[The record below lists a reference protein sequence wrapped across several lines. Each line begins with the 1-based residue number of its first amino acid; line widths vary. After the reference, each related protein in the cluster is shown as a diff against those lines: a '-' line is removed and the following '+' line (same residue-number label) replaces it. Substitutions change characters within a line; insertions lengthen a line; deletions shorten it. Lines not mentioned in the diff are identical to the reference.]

1 MYNFSQS
8 RQNRSKRR
16 EVERVKKALQMTNCG
31 IECAAS
37 VVGKLEKNGP
47 LGGVFDLHGDDDRF
61 GQSTWEKAEAEMQR
75 LALNTALAKG
85 RLREGEL
92 DAIFAGD
99 LLNQCIG
106 AAYGLKDFN
115 VPYFG
120 LYGACSTAAEGLL
133 LASLL
138 VSSGTFS
145 RAAAV
150 ASSHNCTAERQYRS
164 PLEYGAQRTP
174 TAQWTVTGA
183 GAFIVGGTENAKAL
197 VRAVLP
203 GTVVEKGVRDAAN
216 MGAAMAPAAADTLL
230 RFFRESDTVPA
241 DFDLI
246 VTGDL
251 GYEGG
256 DILCDLMDIEGVPI
270 RDVYND
276 CGMMIY
282 SRKTQDTHAGGSG
295 CGCSATVLAS
305 YLLPKLASGELK
317 RVLFLGTGAMMSP
330 QIIQQGEYIPAVAH
344 LVCLAAKEES
354 EWKLC

>member
-1 MYNFSQS
+1 M
-8 RQNRSKRR
+8 
-16 EVERVKKALQMTNCG
+16 KKGLRLTDCG
-31 IECAAS
+31 ITVAAS
-37 VVGKLEKNGP
+37 VVGKMEKNGP
-47 LGGVFDLHGDDDRF
+47 IGGCFDLSGENDRF
-61 GQSTWEKAEAEMQR
+61 GQSTWERAEAEMQR
-75 LALNTALAKG
+75 LALNTALAKAG
-85 RLREGEL
+85 LDERGL

-106 AAYGLKDFN
+106 AAYGLKDFD

-120 LYGACSTAAEGLL
+120 LYGACSTAAEGLILAAL
-133 LASLL
+133 LT
-138 VSSGTFS
+138 SGGYY
-145 RAAAV
+145 RRVAAV

-164 PLEYGAQRTP
+164 PLEYGAQRAP

-183 GAFIVGGTENAKAL
+183 GADIVGEKEDAMAH

-203 GTVVEKGVRDAAN
+203 GIVVEKGVRDAAN

-230 RFFRESDTVPA
+230 RFFRESGKTPS

-256 DILCDLMDIEGVPI
+256 EILQDLMVCAGVDISGVF
-270 RDVYND
+270 ND

-282 SRKTQDTHAGGSG
+282 SRDTQDTHAGGSG
-295 CGCSATVLAS
+295 CGCSAAVFAS
-305 YLLPKLASGELK
+305 YLLPKLATGELR

-330 QIIQQGEYIPAVAH
+330 QMIQQGETIPAIAH
-344 LVCLAAKEES
+344 LLCVTAKEE
-354 EWKLC
+354 EAWKLC

>member
-1 MYNFSQS
+1 M
-8 RQNRSKRR
+8 KRAVR
-16 EVERVKKALQMTNCG
+16 ITDCG
-31 IECAAS
+31 IVAAAS
-37 VVGKLEKNGP
+37 VVGKLEKSGP
-47 LGGVFDLHGDDDRF
+47 LGGVFDLHGEDDRF
-61 GQSTWEKAEAEMQR
+61 GQRTWEKAEAEMQR
-75 LALNTALAKG
+75 LALNTALGKG
-85 RLREGEL
+85 KLREREL

-99 LLNQCIG
+99 LLNQCVG

-115 VPYFG
+115 VPYLG

-138 VSSGTFS
+138 VSNGSFS

-164 PLEYGAQRTP
+164 PLEYGAQRAP

-183 GAFIVGGTENAKAL
+183 GAFVVGGASTSQAL
-197 VRAVLP
+197 IRAVLP
-203 GTVVEKGVRDAAN
+203 GTVIEKGVKDAAN

-230 RFFRESDTVPA
+230 RFFCETGTVPG
-241 DFDLI
+241 DFDLV

-256 DILCDLMDIEGVPI
+256 DILCDLMAIEGVPI

-282 SRKTQDTHAGGSG
+282 SRDTQDTHAGGSG
-295 CGCSATVLAS
+295 CGCSAAVLAS
-305 YLLPKLASGELK
+305 YLLPKLKTGELR

-330 QIIQQGEYIPAVAH
+330 QIIQQGECIPAVAH
-344 LVCLAAKEES
+344 LVCLTAKEES
-354 EWKLC
+354 KWKLC

>member
-1 MYNFSQS
+1 M
-8 RQNRSKRR
+8 
-16 EVERVKKALQMTNCG
+16 KKALRATSCG
-31 IECAAS
+31 ILCAAS
-37 VVGKLEKNGP
+37 VVGKMEKNGP
-47 LGGVFDLHGDDDRF
+47 LGGVFDLHDADDRF
-61 GQSTWEKAEAEMQR
+61 GQKTWEKAEAEMQR

-85 RLREGEL
+85 KLRDRDL

-120 LYGACSTAAEGLL
+120 LYGACSTVAEGLVL
-133 LASLL
+133 SSLL
-138 VSSGTFS
+138 VSSGQLR
-145 RAAAV
+145 RAAAI

-183 GAFIVGGTENAKAL
+183 GAFVVGESKEAQAIICG
-197 VRAVLP
+197 VLP
-203 GTVVEKGVRDAAN
+203 GTVIEKGVRDAAN
-216 MGAAMAPAAADTLL
+216 MGAAMAPAAADTLV
-230 RFFRESDTVPA
+230 RFFRESNTVPA

-256 DILCDLMDIEGVPI
+256 DILCDLMAIEGMDI
-270 RDVYND
+270 RHQYND

-282 SRKTQDTHAGGSG
+282 NRETQDTHAGGSG
-295 CGCSATVLAS
+295 CGCSAAVLAS
-305 YLLPKLASGELK
+305 YLLPKLATGALK

-330 QIIQQGEYIPAVAH
+330 QIIQQGECIPAVAH
-344 LVCLAAKEES
+344 LVCLTAKEEK
-354 EWKLC
+354 EWTLR